1 MGEHGMRTLLPQLGR
16 IDMAIVGEPTGMQA
30 AVGERGLVVLDCEA
44 RGKSGHAARNE
55 GINALYIALDDIARL
70 RSFRFDRVSELLGPI
85 GIAVTQIAAG
95 TQHNVVPDT
104 CRFVA
109 DVRTTDAYTNEE
121 TVEILRRALRSE
133 VTPPL
138 DTHPCLGAQ
147 RRPSART
154 GDRRHGARKLRIA
167 HHVGHG
173 ADAFPVAQDGA
184 GAILALAYGRRIRV
198 AFGDRRGHRNLRKI
212 HKTTG

>member
-1 MGEHGMRTLLPQLGR
+1 
-16 IDMAIVGEPTGMQA
+16 MQA

-55 GINALYIALDDIARL
+55 GVNALYIALDDIARL
-70 RSFRFDRVSELLGPI
+70 RTFRFDRRSDLLGPI

-133 VTPPL
+133 VTP
-138 DTHPCLGAQ
+138 
-147 RRPSART
+147 R
-154 GDRRHGARKLRIA
+154 
-167 HHVGHG
+167 
-173 ADAFPVAQDGA
+173 
-184 GAILALAYGRRIRV
+184 
-198 AFGDRRGHRNLRKI
+198 
-212 HKTTG
+212 